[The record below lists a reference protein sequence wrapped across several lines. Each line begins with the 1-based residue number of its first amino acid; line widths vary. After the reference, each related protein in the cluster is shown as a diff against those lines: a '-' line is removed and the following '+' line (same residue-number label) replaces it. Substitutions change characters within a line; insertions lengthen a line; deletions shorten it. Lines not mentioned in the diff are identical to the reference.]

1 MMPTNKL
8 TPDINYPV
16 EYNAILMHKPLVKDC
31 FEDLS
36 NRLYLSD
43 NNTPNTID
51 IKDSNWDSRLVGEYP
66 AWLWLSKNIR
76 ECDRATLH
84 HYRRK
89 LPSSMSEIVL
99 PMPIKLGGNML
110 EHLSFYHS
118 PKIAEAFAKTL
129 GQEEMK
135 IAKGNE
141 LCCWDIFKA
150 PQPVIAQW
158 CEWCGNKL
166 KFLASELG
174 ITIEYDSVKNF
185 VLNGDSGLLDK
196 HDRKNCDLTYQMRFL
211 ACCLERYNH
220 IFWMGVPYTREYR
233 EVKLLEHNQYI

>member
-1 MMPTNKL
+1 MPTNKL
-8 TPDINYPV
+8 TPDIPYPV

-31 FEDLS
+31 FKDLS

-43 NNTPNTID
+43 NNNTPNTID
-51 IKDSNWDSRLVGEYP
+51 IKDSNWDSRLVGEFP

-76 ECDRATLH
+76 EGDRATLH

-89 LPSSMSEIVL
+89 LPSSISEIVL
-99 PMPIKLGGNML
+99 PIPIRLGCNML
-110 EHLSFYHS
+110 EHLAFFHS

-129 GQEEMK
+129 GPEEMK

-141 LCCWDIFKA
+141 LCCWNIFKS

-158 CEWCGNKL
+158 CDWCGNKL

-174 ITIEYDSVKNF
+174 ITIDYETIKNF
-185 VLNGDSGLLDK
+185 VQNGDSGLLDK
-196 HDRKNCDLTYQMRFL
+196 HDGKNSDLTYQMRFL
-211 ACCLERYNH
+211 ACCLERYSH
-220 IFWMGVPYTREYR
+220 IFWHGVPYTREYR
-233 EVKLLEHNQYI
+233 EVRLLEPNQVI

>member
-1 MMPTNKL
+1 MPTNKL
-8 TPDINYPV
+8 TPDIPYQV
-16 EYNAILMHKPLVKDC
+16 DYNAILCHKPLVNDY
-31 FEDLS
+31 FQDLS

-51 IKDSNWDSRLVGEYP
+51 IKDSNWDSRLVGEYT

-84 HYRRK
+84 HYRRR
-89 LPSSMSEIVL
+89 LPSSIFEIVL
-99 PMPIKLGGNML
+99 PIPINLGCNML
-110 EHLSFYHS
+110 DNLSFYHS

-129 GQEEMK
+129 GAEEMK
-135 IAKGNE
+135 IAKCNE
-141 LCCWDIFKA
+141 LCCWNIFKA
-150 PQPVIAQW
+150 PQPVITQW

-174 ITIEYDSVKNF
+174 ITIDYDSVKNF

-196 HDRKNCDLTYQMRFL
+196 HERKNCDLKYQMRFL

-220 IFWMGVPYTREYR
+220 IFWMGVPYPREYR
-233 EVKLLEHNQYI
+233 EVKLLEPNQHI

>member
-1 MMPTNKL
+1 MPKNKL
-8 TPDINYPV
+8 TPDIPYPV
-16 EYNAILMHKPLVKDC
+16 DYNAILMHKPLVKDC

-51 IKDSNWDSRLVGEYP
+51 ISDSNWDSRLVGEYT
-66 AWLWLSKNIR
+66 AWLWLSKNLR

-89 LPSSMSEIVL
+89 LPSSISEIVL
-99 PMPIKLGGNML
+99 PMPIKLDCNL
-110 EHLSFYHS
+110 IEHISFYHS
-118 PKIAEAFAKTL
+118 TKIAEAFAKTL

-135 IAKGNE
+135 VANGNE
-141 LCCWDIFKA
+141 LCCWNIFKA

-166 KFLASELG
+166 KLLASELG
-174 ITIEYDSVKNF
+174 ITIDYDSVKNF
-185 VLNGDSGLLDK
+185 VLNGDSGLLDE
-196 HDRKNCDLTYQMRFL
+196 HERKNCDLKYQMRFL

-220 IFWMGVPYTREYR
+220 IFWMGVPYPREYKV
-233 EVKLLEHNQYI
+233 VKLLEPNQYI

>member
-1 MMPTNKL
+1 MPTNKL
-8 TPDINYPV
+8 TPEIPYPV
-16 EYNAILMHKPLVKDC
+16 EYSAILCHKPLERDY

-43 NNTPNTID
+43 NKTPNTID
-51 IKDSNWDSRLVGEYP
+51 IKDSNWDSRLVGEFP

-89 LPSSMSEIVL
+89 LPQSMAEIVL
-99 PMPIKLGGNML
+99 PMPINLGNDML
-110 EHLSFYHS
+110 NHLAYFHS

-129 GQEEMK
+129 SAEEMK
-135 IAKGNE
+135 VAKDSK
-141 LCCWDIFKA
+141 LCCWNIFKS

-174 ITIEYDSVKNF
+174 ITIEYDSVKDF
-185 VLNGDSGLLDK
+185 VLNSDSGLLEEREGK
-196 HDRKNCDLTYQMRFL
+196 RTDLTYQMRFL
-211 ACCLERYNH
+211 ACCLERYSH
-220 IFWMGVPYTREYR
+220 IYWMGVPYPRDYKI
-233 EVKLLEHNQYI
+233 VKLLENNQII